1 MKINFSRPL
10 TVRLIK
16 HYSGTTVS
24 IDETES
30 GGPTFDS
37 AALCP
42 QAIGYHWCLAFKVW
56 MLKSLKLTIE
66 LN

>member
-24 IDETES
+24 TDETES

-42 QAIGYHWCLAFKVW
+42 QAIDNHWCLAFKVW
-56 MLKSLKLTIE
+56 ILKSLKLTIE

>member
-10 TVRLIK
+10 TV
-16 HYSGTTVS
+16 VN
-24 IDETES
+24 ETES

>member
-24 IDETES
+24 TDETES
-30 GGPTFDS
+30 GDPTFDS
-37 AALCP
+37 AALRP
-42 QAIGYHWCLAFKVW
+42 QAIDYHWCLAFKVW

>member
-24 IDETES
+24 TDETES

-37 AALCP
+37 AGP
-42 QAIGYHWCLAFKVW
+42 VSPGYRL
-56 MLKSLKLTIE
+56 SLVSGF
-66 LN
+66 

>member
-1 MKINFSRPL
+1 M
-10 TVRLIK
+10 K

-24 IDETES
+24 TDETES
-30 GGPTFDS
+30 GGSTFDS

-42 QAIGYHWCLAFKVW
+42 QVIGYHWCLAFKVW
-56 MLKSLKLTIE
+56 MLKSLKLRIE